1 MNTSKTHICM
11 NQKREGRVIMRKIGA
26 ILAIIVFLSLAVAN
40 TAALAEEQ
48 GELGRLTKL
57 NVDEDTLTEAILE
70 SYFSTVPFSRYRF
83 FDNLN
88 SMVSALVSGR
98 IAGMAL
104 DEYTAQYL
112 LSRSEEFAIYHPS
125 ESTPS
130 YSLNFSMLLRQEEA
144 ALCNRISEVIGS
156 MQADGTLDAL
166 KNQYIDEVI
175 AGAEPEAIVP
185 EAFDGAQTLRVAL
198 TGDRPPMDYFSDAG
212 EPIGFNTA
220 LVSEIGK
227 RLGMNVEFISIDTS
241 ARAIALNSGITDVVF
256 WMEAGDFGNWE
267 MADVED
273 QPESTVATSP
283 YLNGAFTHVVP
294 AASEL
299 LNGN

>member
-1 MNTSKTHICM
+1 
-11 NQKREGRVIMRKIGA
+11 MRKTTA
-26 ILAIIVFLSLAVAN
+26 ILTLIVLLALSILN

-70 SYFSTVPFSRYRF
+70 SYFSKVPFSRYRF

-98 IAGMAL
+98 ITGMAL

-112 LSRSEEFAIYHPS
+112 LSRTEEFAIYNPP
-125 ESTPS
+125 EGTPS
-130 YSLNFSMLLRQEEA
+130 YSLNFSMLLRKEDA
-144 ALCNRISEVIGS
+144 ALCDRISEVIEA
-156 MQADGTLDAL
+156 MKADGSLDAL
-166 KNQYIDEVI
+166 KKQYIDEVI
-175 AGAEPEAIVP
+175 AGVEPEAIVP

-227 RLGMNVEFISIDTS
+227 RLGMNVAFVSIDTAS
-241 ARAIALNSGITDVVF
+241 RAIALSSEITDVVF

-267 MADVED
+267 SADVED
-273 QPESTVATSP
+273 QPENTVATSP
-283 YLNGAFTHVVP
+283 FLKGAFTLVVP
-294 AASEL
+294 ASSEL
-299 LNGN
+299 LNEN